1 MKRLII
7 TYNQNCNLKCKFCYI
22 DFHYQKIEDKTNE
35 IVAKAIEYGF
45 DIITFGGGDSFSK
58 KTFRSACKLAKE
70 NNIITH
76 VDTNAI
82 AIKDSDIDFINQYV
96 DLLGISL
103 DAIGED
109 YDKFRDSKNLFKK
122 VDLIIEKLE
131 EKIHIPIKIN
141 TIVTR
146 LNSHNIS
153 EIGGYIMKFK
163 NIKRWS
169 LYQFF
174 PLSVARKEQDK
185 YEISDYDF
193 DLLTQHLNINNSN
206 LNIEFFKFKDRV
218 DGYLFCDEQGF
229 IYTNSI
235 NGSYEKLYSIFD
247 KDFKNKTDNIKRKIN
262 PKTIHRY
269 K

>member
-22 DFHYQKIEDKTNE
+22 DFHYKKIEDKTIE
-35 IVAKAIEYGF
+35 IVTKAIEYGF

-58 KTFRSACKLAKE
+58 KTFRKACILAKE

-82 AIKDSDIDFINQYV
+82 AIKDLDIDFINQYV
-96 DLLGISL
+96 DILGISL

-122 VDLIIEKLE
+122 VDLIITKLE
-131 EKIHIPIKIN
+131 AKINIPIKIN
-141 TIVTR
+141 TIVTEI
-146 LNSHNIS
+146 NYKNIS
-153 EIGGYIMKFK
+153 EIRDYIFKFK
-163 NIKRWS
+163 NIKLWS

-174 PLSVARKEQDK
+174 PLSVAKKESENYQ
-185 YEISDYDF
+185 ISDYKF
-193 DLLTQHLNINNSN
+193 DLVTNSLKVDNPN
-206 LNIEFFKFKDRV
+206 LNVEFFKFKDRV
-218 DGYLFCDEQGF
+218 NGYLFCDEQGF

-235 NGSYEKLYSIFD
+235 DGDYQKLYSIFD
-247 KDFKNKTDNIKRKIN
+247 KDFKNKMDIVTEKIN
-262 PKTIHRY
+262 PKTIERY